1 VVLLDPVNPAHAS
14 APTNDSERLLYRRLL
29 HTLIRLDCRGQPRPG
44 LARSWAADSTGRVW
58 TLTLKEGIRLG
69 DGAPLTA
76 THLVSAWQA
85 RQPGASI
92 VLQSAVAVDE
102 RTLAVTL
109 SEPSDSVPRVL
120 ADPAYAIAIDST
132 ESSARLGFLD
142 ASRGDPRDALDRGA
156 DLAVT
161 RDPALVD
168 YAVSRSDFVT
178 FPLPWDRT
186 YVLLQP
192 AGVMAIPWRLDDSTY
207 ALLARDAVK
216 ADARPAHPPYWWETL
231 PSCAGA
237 SPVAPPRALSSR
249 IVYPAGDP
257 VARGIAARVVALTKG
272 STPLTAGALEA
283 ADFEAA
289 LRSQSERAYIVPLP
303 RESLASC
310 RPVDTWPADVTLEP
324 LIETRAHAI
333 VRRGTPPI
341 AVDWDGTVRV
351 ETAEG
356 SEDGS

>member
-1 VVLLDPVNPAHAS
+1 VVLLDPVNSANAS
-14 APTNDSERLLYRRLL
+14 APTNDSERLLYRRLF
-29 HTLIRLDCRGQPRPG
+29 HTLVRLDCRGQPRPG

-58 TLTLKEGIRLG
+58 TFTLREGIRLG

-85 RQPGASI
+85 RQPGAPI
-92 VLQSAVAVDE
+92 VLQSAVALDE

-120 ADPAYAIAIDST
+120 ADPAYAIAVDST
-132 ESSARLGFLD
+132 ESMARLRFLD
-142 ASRGDPRDALDRGA
+142 GSSGDPRDALDRGA

-168 YAVSRSDFVT
+168 YVVSRSDFVT

-192 AGVMAIPWRLDDSTY
+192 AGAMALPWRLDDSTH

-216 ADARPAHPPYWWETL
+216 ADARPAQPPYWWETL

-237 SPVAPPRALSSR
+237 SSPAPPRARSSR

-257 VARGIAARVVALTKG
+257 VARGIAARIVALTKG

-289 LRSQSERAYIVPLP
+289 LRSQSERAYIVPMP

-310 RPVDTWPADVTLEP
+310 RPEDTWPADVTLEP

-341 AVDWDGTVRV
+341 GVDWDGTVRV
-351 ETAEG
+351 ETGEG